1 MRKMEDYPDYSGYLS
16 YLEEQGFDNVIMNKI
31 ISRHAACRQRTKA
44 LYERYKC
51 YEEALPIFQRKPR
64 FDDGLRDSQGN
75 SIEQINNRINND
87 FFGEIN
93 DIMIG
98 YYAGKAAS
106 YSYSTDS
113 DAEEDTGGAEAVET
127 AQKAITDY
135 VSRNNFYDLNQEMT
149 KYASV
154 CGYAGRLFYIDKEGN
169 ERCMI
174 VPPFDAVAIAKD
186 RVTEPEFAV
195 RYYSTTNIDGNEEW
209 HAEGYDGANIYYF
222 EGQMGSLALKKTEPH
237 LFDCCPMQLIPLN
250 GEMMSAAERVLAL
263 IDEYDQTVSDNA
275 NDAEGNTQ
283 AQQVFDGLEMD
294 DTERAK
300 AKRSGVICIPQN
312 MSGESRSVYYLT
324 KDINDSFNE
333 HHLDR
338 IERNIYRFSKTPNLN
353 DDTFMTASGIALK
366 FKLTAFEAKCGTF
379 EAKCSSADTYM
390 FKVIGSAFMKKGIS
404 FDYLQ
409 AYVEYK
415 RNFPVD
421 VAGEAQA
428 AQSLINAGVPEEIAY
443 NQLSCVDDINYL
455 MELKEQKKQDALD
468 LFGGSDEDG
477 DDEDEEE
484 TGNRRR
490 RNPLNDEDDESR

>member
-1 MRKMEDYPDYSGYLS
+1 MRRMDDYPDYSGFLDYLDRN
-16 YLEEQGFDNVIMNKI
+16 GFDDQIMNKI
-31 ISRHAACRQRTKA
+31 IDRHAANRRRTTE

-51 YEEALPIFQRKPR
+51 YEDVVPILLRTPR
-64 FDDGLRDSQGN
+64 FDDGLTDESGKKV
-75 SIEQINNRINND
+75 EPMNNRVNND

-98 YYAGKAAS
+98 YYAGKAAA

-113 DAEEDTGGAEAVET
+113 DSEEETGGEAAVDE
-127 AQKAITDY
+127 AQKALTDF
-135 VSRNNFYDLNQEMT
+135 VNRNNMYDLNQEMT

-154 CGYAGRLFYIDKEGN
+154 CGYAGRLFYIDREG
-169 ERCMI
+169 EVRCMI
-174 VPPFDAVAIAKD
+174 VPPFNAVGISRD
-186 RVTEPEFAV
+186 RVTEPEYAV
-195 RYYSTTNIDGNEEW
+195 RYYRSCSIDGTEEW
-209 HAEGYDGANIYYF
+209 HAEGYDARNVYYF
-222 EGQMGSLALKKTEPH
+222 DGEPGAMRLREVKPH
-237 LFDCCPMQLIPLN
+237 MFDFCPMQLIPLN
-250 GEMMSAAERVLAL
+250 GEMMSSAERVMAL
-263 IDEYDQTVSDNA
+263 IDEYDKAVSDNA

-283 AQQVFDGLEMD
+283 AQQVFDGIELSDLEL
-294 DTERAK
+294 AK
-300 AKRSGVICIPQN
+300 AKRSGSICIPPGLT
-312 MSGESRSVYYLT
+312 GESRSVYYLT

-353 DDTFMTASGIALK
+353 DETFMSASGIALK

-390 FKVIGSAFMKKGIS
+390 FKVLGNIFRKQGIA

-421 VAGEAQA
+421 VLSEAQSV
-428 AQSLINAGVPEEIAY
+428 QSLVNAGVPEEIAY

-455 MELKEQKKQDALD
+455 MELKEQKKQDALEQ
-468 LFGGSDEDG
+468 FGGTGDDDDDDG
-477 DDEDEEE
+477 DDEE
-484 TGNRRR
+484 TGSRRR
-490 RNPLNDEDDESR
+490 RNPLNEDDES